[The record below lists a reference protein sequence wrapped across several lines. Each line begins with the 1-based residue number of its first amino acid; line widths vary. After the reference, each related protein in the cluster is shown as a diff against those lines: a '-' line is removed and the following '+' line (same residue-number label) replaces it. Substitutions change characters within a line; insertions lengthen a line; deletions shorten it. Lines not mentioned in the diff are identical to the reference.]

1 MCSSPRA
8 PVYDTMSF
16 MKRLFLLT
24 VLMCSILLPLSGE
37 TTELVFGADL
47 PADAAERGE
56 QLSVKLLTVGQGDPV
71 YLWYGHIALVIEDH
85 ARERNLIFDFGVFD
99 FKQQNFYT
107 NFAMGRL
114 YYRVVA
120 TYLEPRIMN
129 IEAQRRNSRMLTLNL
144 PPEKRYALYSY
155 LLTHIQEEHAVY
167 LYHHYYDNCSTRIR
181 DVIDYAVD
189 GQLSKWAKTVESE
202 FTYRQHI
209 RRYSEA
215 GPAMDFLLN
224 FLQSSV
230 IDRPITLWDEFF
242 LPDRL
247 ERALLDFTYFDE
259 NGETRD
265 LVTGSQ
271 VVTTFESRN
280 GIPENKGAPWG
291 YALLI
296 GTAWAGLGVLMIMK
310 MGRRGEGFFHIVH
323 GLVLGVLGT
332 VLLFM
337 MVATDHDVTYG
348 NMNILLANPMHLV
361 IAIGGILM
369 LFKRKSARR
378 FIRIGYIG
386 TLVLTCFLPAAQ
398 LLSTFNQHNQLS
410 AALIIPGNIILGAY
424 ILAAYIKER
433 KLWNV

>member
-1 MCSSPRA
+1 
-8 PVYDTMSF
+8 

-24 VLMCSILLPLSGE
+24 LLMCSILLPLSGE
-37 TTELVFGADL
+37 RTELVFGADL
-47 PADAAERGE
+47 PADAAQRGE

-99 FKQQNFYT
+99 FEQENFYT

-114 YYRVVA
+114 YYRAVA
-120 TYLEPRIMN
+120 TYLEPRMIN
-129 IEAQRRNSRMLTLNL
+129 VEAQQRNSRILTLNL

-189 GQLSKWAKTVESE
+189 GQLSDWSKAVESE

-215 GPAMDFLLN
+215 SPIMDFLLN

-230 IDRPITLWDEFF
+230 IDRPISLWDEFF

-247 ERALLDFTYFDE
+247 ERALLDFSYIDE
-259 NGETRD
+259 QGVSRK
-265 LVTGSQ
+265 LVTDSQ
-271 VVTTFESRN
+271 VMTSFASRN
-280 GIPENKGAPWG
+280 RIPEKKDAPWG

-296 GTAWAGLGVLMIMK
+296 GIAWASLGLILIMK
-310 MGRRGEGFFHIVH
+310 AGNTGEAIFHMVH
-323 GLVLGVLGT
+323 GLILGVLGT

-337 MVATDHDVTYG
+337 MIATDHDVTYG
-348 NMNILLANPMHLV
+348 NMNILLANPIHLL
-361 IAIGGILM
+361 IITGGILM
-369 LFKRKSARR
+369 LFNRKRAIRV
-378 FIRIGYIG
+378 IRIGYIS
-386 TLVLTCFLPAAQ
+386 TLVLTCFLPAVQ
-398 LLSTFNQHNQLS
+398 ILSTFNQHNQLS
-410 AALIIPGNIILGAY
+410 AALIAPGNILLGAWM
-424 ILAAYIKER
+424 LAAYIKER
-433 KLWNV
+433 RSWNE